1 MARES
6 YSWAVITH
14 ASEMEEG
21 NPARAGGMGDGFVV
35 GGDQCTLKFVPFWS
49 AAHVLLW
56 IGYEGQGL

>member
-1 MARES
+1 
-6 YSWAVITH
+6 
-14 ASEMEEG
+14 MEEG